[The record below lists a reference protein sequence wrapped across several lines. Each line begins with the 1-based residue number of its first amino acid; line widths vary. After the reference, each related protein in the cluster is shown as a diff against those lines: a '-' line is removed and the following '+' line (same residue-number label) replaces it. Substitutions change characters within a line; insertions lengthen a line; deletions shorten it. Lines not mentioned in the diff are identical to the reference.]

1 MIIKGDID
9 GDGRIT
15 PKDLAIIQ
23 ASMLSESY
31 PTGDAFIAGDIN
43 GDGAWGVVDLAGI
56 NMHLLGVKMITEV
69 VE

>member
-23 ASMLSESY
+23 ASTLSESY

-43 GDGAWGVVDLAGI
+43 GDGKWGVVDLGGI